1 MALEL
6 KTYGEQLEE
15 VQKAIS
21 AVMTGQR
28 YELGGRVL
36 WRPDLEMLTARE
48 KNLQSMLDKYG
59 DVIPNRTARTG
70 RAYGVSF
77 G

>member
-1 MALEL
+1 MPIVL

-15 VQKAIS
+15 VQNAIS

-28 YELGGRVL
+28 YELGGRVM
-36 WRPDLEMLTARE
+36 WRPDLEMLSKRE
-48 KNLQSMLDKYG
+48 KELQEKLDKYG

-70 RAYGVSF
+70 MSVGVSF

>member
-1 MALEL
+1 MPIVL

-15 VQKAIS
+15 VQNAIS

-28 YELGGRVL
+28 YELGGRVM
-36 WRPDLEMLTARE
+36 WRPDLEMLNGRE
-48 KNLQSMLDKYG
+48 KDLQEKLDRYG

-70 RAYGVSF
+70 MAVGVSF

>member
-1 MALEL
+1 MAVTL
-6 KTYGEQLEE
+6 KTYGEQLQE
-15 VQKAIS
+15 VQDAIS

-36 WRPDLEMLTARE
+36 WRPDLEMLTSRE
-48 KNLQSMLDKYG
+48 KYLQQMLDKYG

-70 RAYGVSF
+70 RGYGVSF